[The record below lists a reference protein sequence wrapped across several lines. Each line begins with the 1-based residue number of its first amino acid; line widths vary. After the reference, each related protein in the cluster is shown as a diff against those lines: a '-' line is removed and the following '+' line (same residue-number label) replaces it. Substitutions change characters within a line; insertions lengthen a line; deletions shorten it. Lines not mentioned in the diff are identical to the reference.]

1 MSEQQVGIVTH
12 YFNHLGVAAI
22 KLTEG
27 DLAVGDTVHV
37 KGHTSDFITQ
47 VKSMQL
53 EHEPVNRAGPGTDI
67 GILVPAH
74 AHEHDRVY
82 KVA

>member
-1 MSEQQVGIVTH
+1 MSEQQVGVVTH
-12 YFNHLGVAAI
+12 YYNHLGVAAI

-27 DLAVGDTVHV
+27 DLAVGETVHI
-37 KGHTSDFITQ
+37 KGHTSDFITL
-47 VKSMQL
+47 VKSMQMD
-53 EHEPVNRAGPGTDI
+53 HKTVNRAGPGADI
-67 GILVPAH
+67 GIQISVH

>member
-1 MSEQQVGIVTH
+1 MSEQHIGFVTH

-47 VKSMQL
+47 VKSMQS
-53 EHEPVNRAGPGTDI
+53 EHETINRAGPGADV
-67 GILVPAH
+67 GILVPLH